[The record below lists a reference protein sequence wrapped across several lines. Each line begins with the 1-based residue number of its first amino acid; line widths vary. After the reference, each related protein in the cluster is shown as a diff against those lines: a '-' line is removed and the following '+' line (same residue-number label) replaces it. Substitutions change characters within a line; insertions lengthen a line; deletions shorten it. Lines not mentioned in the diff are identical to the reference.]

1 MDDILHKLHEKSQA
15 ELWDLLKE
23 PCWSKDHAEVAFY
36 MVEVLKGVKKI
47 EHMEKVQEAMERAEE
62 MGEEGMGHMLG
73 REQNMHHYAR
83 RGGGRK
89 MPMRFGYDEGEW
101 EDMPWEDRKY
111 QRPEWEKPY
120 YPMSRDKEQD
130 KEKEKHHDKIV
141 ATHFENKYKELL
153 EEKWEK
159 EKREKEKEQSST
171 RVPPPPPSP
180 K

>member
-15 ELWDLLKE
+15 ELWDLLKD

-62 MGEEGMGHMLG
+62 LGEDGMEHMLG
-73 REQNMHHYAR
+73 KEQNMHHYAR
-83 RGGGRK
+83 RGGRR

-101 EDMPWEDRKY
+101 EEIPWEDKKHR
-111 QRPEWEKPY
+111 RPEWEDPY
-120 YPMSRDKEQD
+120 YPIPPYDKG
-130 KEKEKHHDKIV
+130 KEKHHDKIV
-141 ATHFENKYKELL
+141 ATHFENKYRELL

-159 EKREKEKEQSST
+159 EKKEKEKEQQGTT
-171 RVPPPPPSP
+171 RIPPPPPAP

>member
-62 MGEEGMGHMLG
+62 MGEEGMNHMLG
-73 REQNMHHYAR
+73 REQSMHHYAR

-89 MPMRFGYDEGEW
+89 MPMHFGYDEGEW
-101 EDMPWEDRKY
+101 EDLPWEDKKY
-111 QRPEWEKPY
+111 RRPEWEEPY
-120 YPMSRDKEQD
+120 YPMSHD

-141 ATHFENKYKELL
+141 ASHFEKKYNELL
-153 EEKWEK
+153 EEKWER
-159 EKREKEKEQSST
+159 EKKEKEKEQGPG
-171 RVPPPPPSP
+171 RMPPPPPP